1 MSSSESSVLIC
12 VRNERVI
19 YITLFVDERMIFA
32 ECIEDANKVI
42 SALKD
47 CFEVKV
53 GEADVLIGIQIS
65 RNRENEVYFLIKR
78 LMPII
83 F

>member
-1 MSSSESSVLIC
+1 
-12 VRNERVI
+12 
-19 YITLFVDERMIFA
+19 MIFA
-32 ECIEDANKVI
+32 ECIEDAKKVI
-42 SALKD
+42 SALKN
-47 CFEVKV
+47 CFEVKL
-53 GEADVLIGIQIS
+53 GEADIFVGIQIS